1 MRPAPS
7 GDCEPKM
14 SEDQSEI
21 RERLARI
28 ETKVDSTLDLLTGHD
43 GRLHKVE
50 GHINRGYGIVA
61 TITLGLTVFG
71 QWFWEK
77 VHGR

>member
-7 GDCEPKM
+7 GDCKTKM

-61 TITLGLTVFG
+61 TLTLGLTMFG

>member
-1 MRPAPS
+1 
-7 GDCEPKM
+7 M

-28 ETKVDSTLDLLTGHD
+28 ETKVDSTLELLTGHD
-43 GRLHKVE
+43 VRLHKVE

-61 TITLGLTVFG
+61 TLTLGLTLFG

-77 VHGR
+77 LNNR

>member
-1 MRPAPS
+1 MN
-7 GDCEPKM
+7 
-14 SEDQSEI
+14 EDQAEI

-28 ETKVDSTLDLLTGHD
+28 ETKVDSTIDLLTGHD
-43 GRLHKVE
+43 NRIHKVE

-61 TITLGLTVFG
+61 TITLGLTMFG

-77 VHGR
+77 LNGR

>member
-1 MRPAPS
+1 MN
-7 GDCEPKM
+7 GD
-14 SEDQSEI
+14 QAEI

-50 GHINRGYGIVA
+50 SHINKGYGIVA
-61 TITLGLTVFG
+61 TITLGLTLFG
-71 QWFWEK
+71 QWFWDK
-77 VHGR
+77 VNGR

>member
-1 MRPAPS
+1 
-7 GDCEPKM
+7 M

-50 GHINRGYGIVA
+50 GHINKGYGIVA
-61 TITLGLTVFG
+61 TLTLALGVVG

-77 VHGR
+77 LNSR

>member
-1 MRPAPS
+1 MRPATAS
-7 GDCEPKM
+7 YCEAQM

-61 TITLGLTVFG
+61 TLTLGLTMFG

-77 VHGR
+77 LNGR